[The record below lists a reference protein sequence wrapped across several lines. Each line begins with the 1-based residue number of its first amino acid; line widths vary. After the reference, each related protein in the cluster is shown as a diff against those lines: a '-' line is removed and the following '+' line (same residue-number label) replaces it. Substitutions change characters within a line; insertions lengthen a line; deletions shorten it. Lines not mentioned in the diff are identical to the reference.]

1 MDLTILFLAKLIET
15 GSEIVG
21 NCRGNC
27 TGFHLSVNVVTRS
40 VSPLRIIY
48 GVVSNPCVSIYIIR
62 ALNLSNTPESLQHV
76 EDPAAI
82 HRYLRECVDH
92 LYVLLAH

>member
-1 MDLTILFLAKLIET
+1 MFTKLAGDTSKYLSTFIMDLTILFLAKLIET

-27 TGFHLSVNVVTRS
+27 TGFHLSINVVTRS

-62 ALNLSNTPESLQHV
+62 GHNYIATM
-76 EDPAAI
+76 I
-82 HRYLRECVDH
+82 
-92 LYVLLAH
+92 